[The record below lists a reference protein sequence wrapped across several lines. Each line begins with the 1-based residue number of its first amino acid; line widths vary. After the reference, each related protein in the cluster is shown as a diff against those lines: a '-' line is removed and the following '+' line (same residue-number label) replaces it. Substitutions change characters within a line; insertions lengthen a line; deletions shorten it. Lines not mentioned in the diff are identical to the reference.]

1 MMTSAS
7 MIKLAILALIVVV
20 LVSSS
25 FGVAQDDS
33 DGPTTIQ
40 DLQTQEAQ
48 GEEADL
54 QDDLSNGG
62 RRLLKSASASASASS
77 KSSSKGTKNRV
88 NTKTKGK
95 GSKAGNK
102 TSKSKGTKNRVNTK
116 TKGKG
121 SKAKAKA
128 G

>member
-1 MMTSAS
+1 MGTINEHPVDAQRKRRNFATNETEPNNNNNNNNNKMIMMMTSAS

-25 FGVAQDDS
+25 FAVAQDDS

-54 QDDLSNGG
+54 QDDLLNGG
-62 RRLLKSASASASASS
+62 RR
-77 KSSSKGTKNRV
+77 
-88 NTKTKGK
+88 
-95 GSKAGNK
+95 
-102 TSKSKGTKNRVNTK
+102 
-116 TKGKG
+116 
-121 SKAKAKA
+121 
-128 G
+128 

>member
-1 MMTSAS
+1 MGTINEHPVDAQRKRRNFATNETEPNNNNNKMIMMMTSAS

-25 FGVAQDDS
+25 FAVAQDDS

-40 DLQTQEAQ
+40 DLQTQDAQ

-77 KSSSKGTKNRV
+77 KSSSK
-88 NTKTKGK
+88 
-95 GSKAGNK
+95 
-102 TSKSKGTKNRVNTK
+102 
-116 TKGKG
+116 
-121 SKAKAKA
+121 
-128 G
+128 

>member
-1 MMTSAS
+1 MTSAS

-25 FGVAQDDS
+25 FAVAQDDS

-95 GSKAGNK
+95 GSKAKAKAGNK
-102 TSKSKGTKNRVNTK
+102 TSKSKNGKKQKKKKN
-116 TKGKG
+116 
-121 SKAKAKA
+121 
-128 G
+128 

>member
-1 MMTSAS
+1 MMMTSAS

-25 FGVAQDDS
+25 FAVAQDDS

-62 RRLLKSASASASASS
+62 RRLLKSKSA
-77 KSSSKGTKNRV
+77 SKGTKNKV

-95 GSKAGNK
+95 GS
-102 TSKSKGTKNRVNTK
+102 R
-116 TKGKG
+116 
-121 SKAKAKA
+121 AKAKA
-128 G
+128 GNKKSKSK